1 MLSFKYMDNQFIFIM
16 YRVKSNKTFGFLIL
30 VCFIVGMAFIA
41 PVSALTHITDATG
54 LQNMNLNL
62 TEDYVLD
69 NDIDL
74 SGITWTTIGN
84 SMQAFTGSLN
94 GNGSTIDNFS
104 LTGTSYV
111 GLFGQ
116 TSSATISNLSMNNPN
131 VVATDAVIGYGS
143 VLIGFAA
150 NTKIENCRIING
162 TLTGTYY
169 VGMFM
174 GNGQSV
180 NITNCYAT
188 GNVSASG
195 DIAGGLIGTPG
206 WNSDSSTSELLY
218 CYAKVNVSADINV
231 GGLAGAELKGQPT
244 ITSCVYMGNAIT
256 GTPANRLLYVSSS
269 TPIITDSYA
278 LSTCLVNGGTV
289 TSSDPT
295 SVDGADVTFDQLG
308 NQTWWET
315 SPQWSLAEDSVWYW
329 NSEIGLPDLRSFVE
343 NVPHILNFPVTPSV
357 DTILLTN
364 TSYSFTANTKYAD
377 TFLWNFGDGTTA
389 ATASATHAYSA
400 SGSYNVSLT
409 ISNAW
414 GSDTA
419 YHIYTVFDYAE
430 ITNVTATLLSTE
442 QITLN
447 TYSSQRYNP
456 VQQYGLSASVLDIKY
471 VSSSDAYMVSG
482 NTPYYINSK
491 TSVITPVSNYVGTN
505 AVLCAIDESGIVIY
519 DTEKVISY
527 YSYATGT
534 RQIIKMVDGVTSIT
548 LGKAYSPEVNVITY
562 TTTANTYYY
571 RIDTGVTYSSTTSSI
586 YNGIVGNPYN
596 KMFLSWNNVNLSNV
610 TISYLNAGVVE
621 DSTHQLAL
629 TAGTTIQSIQSI
641 DNTNNFIIRTTDK
654 IFVVEVINGSFN
666 LISTSAGG
674 LPAFSEVRA
683 DQQLEYMGLNETSA
697 YFVSDTGALLTY
709 YAGIAQLNTLAISS
723 ESGIWSA
730 FGGND
735 MRLTVLGRASPTTWN
750 VSDII
755 YFSASINKVALSTGG
770 YYLTV
775 VSDGSLYL
783 LSQAIPDSSDTILT
797 TKYYLQVYLM
807 ENGQYLD
814 NTRFTV
820 GVGETAPTTYTTDAS
835 GSYVV
840 EVVPSR
846 TYTIAFSDGSKSTTY
861 TANNFALQYL
871 ILSKSA
877 TVPSANG
884 ISYNVSL
891 DYRTIHMSYLD
902 TYSRNNLVNFTISN
916 ATSVLQTYESI
927 TNSVSYVYDATL
939 ISDNYI
945 GVTMYVSNTA
955 SDYTLEKSYTFWL
968 KTYADPTNQTGLIL
982 PGAKKPL
989 IPAAFWSDTGLPV
1002 KLDSELIQLII
1013 CGVLMVIAGLFGA
1026 QHSAKGA
1033 LLVAGIAAIFT
1044 VLGLLVID
1052 PIWVAMMVVIG
1063 ILTLFSYARDYD

>member
-1 MLSFKYMDNQFIFIM
+1 M
-16 YRVKSNKTFGFLIL
+16 
-30 VCFIVGMAFIA
+30 
-41 PVSALTHITDATG
+41 
-54 LQNMNLNL
+54 
-62 TEDYVLD
+62 
-69 NDIDL
+69 
-74 SGITWTTIGN
+74 
-84 SMQAFTGSLN
+84 
-94 GNGSTIDNFS
+94 
-104 LTGTSYV
+104 
-111 GLFGQ
+111 
-116 TSSATISNLSMNNPN
+116 
-131 VVATDAVIGYGS
+131 
-143 VLIGFAA
+143 
-150 NTKIENCRIING
+150 
-162 TLTGTYY
+162 
-169 VGMFM
+169 
-174 GNGQSV
+174 
-180 NITNCYAT
+180 
-188 GNVSASG
+188 
-195 DIAGGLIGTPG
+195 
-206 WNSDSSTSELLY
+206 
-218 CYAKVNVSADINV
+218 
-231 GGLAGAELKGQPT
+231 
-244 ITSCVYMGNAIT
+244 
-256 GTPANRLLYVSSS
+256 
-269 TPIITDSYA
+269 
-278 LSTCLVNGGTV
+278 
-289 TSSDPT
+289 
-295 SVDGADVTFDQLG
+295 
-308 NQTWWET
+308 
-315 SPQWSLAEDSVWYW
+315 
-329 NSEIGLPDLRSFVE
+329 
-343 NVPHILNFPVTPSV
+343 
-357 DTILLTN
+357 
-364 TSYSFTANTKYAD
+364 
-377 TFLWNFGDGTTA
+377 
-389 ATASATHAYSA
+389 
-400 SGSYNVSLT
+400 
-409 ISNAW
+409 
-414 GSDTA
+414 
-419 YHIYTVFDYAE
+419 
-430 ITNVTATLLSTE
+430 TATLLSTE

-447 TYSSQRYNP
+447 TYATQRYNP
-456 VQQYGLSASVLDIKY
+456 VQQYGLIASVLDIKY

-534 RQIIKMVDGVTSIT
+534 RQIITMVDGVTSIT
-548 LGKAYSPEVNVITY
+548 LGKAYSPEVNIITY
-562 TTTANTYYY
+562 TTAVDTYYH

-596 KMFLSWNNVNLSNV
+596 KMFLSWNNVNPSNV

-641 DNTNNFIIRTTDK
+641 DNTNNFIVRTTNK
-654 IFVVEVINGSFN
+654 IFVVEVIGGSFN

-735 MRLTVLGRASPTTWN
+735 MRLTVLGRVSPTTWN

-755 YFSASINKVALSTGG
+755 YFSASINKVVLSTGG

-783 LSQAIPDSSDTILT
+783 LSQATPDSSDTILT

-820 GVGETAPTTYTTDAS
+820 GIGETAPRTYTTDAS

-846 TYTIAFSDGSKSTTY
+846 TYTIAFSDGSKSITY

-871 ILSKSA
+871 ILSKPS
-877 TVPSANG
+877 TVPFANG

-902 TYSRNNLVNFTISN
+902 SYSRNNLVNFTISN

-927 TNSVSYVYDATL
+927 TNSVSYVYDASLTADSYL
-939 ISDNYI
+939 AVNLH
-945 GVTMYVSNTA
+945 VTNPDSG
-955 SDYTLEKSYTFWL
+955 YTYDKSYTLWL
-968 KTYADPTNQTGLIL
+968 KKYADPTNQTGLIL

-989 IPAAFWSDTGLPV
+989 IPAAFLV
-1002 KLDSELIQLII
+1002 RY
-1013 CGVLMVIAGLFGA
+1013 GVTRQVG
-1026 QHSAKGA
+1026 
-1033 LLVAGIAAIFT
+1033 
-1044 VLGLLVID
+1044 
-1052 PIWVAMMVVIG
+1052 
-1063 ILTLFSYARDYD
+1063 